1 MVDASSNPL
10 VTDFCLPILLIIFP
24 YLLTYSSNTKNNFRP
39 VVSWGG
45 TKRRGLIHGIKCN
58 LNAKCLT
65 VKMSIAISYKIYH
78 LYNSRQRQQIIIG
91 QLSYY
96 GSRQRLKKLPL
107 KMSKKNSFCCILYCK
122 AHKGCLKTEIYVLLH
137 RLKKCIVNRHPAMQN
152 SKPR

>member
-1 MVDASSNPL
+1 MGLVVDASSNPL

-24 YLLTYSSNTKNNFRP
+24 YLLTYSPNTKNNFRP

-65 VKMSIAISYKIYH
+65 CQMSIAISYKIYH
-78 LYNSRQRQQIIIG
+78 LYNSRQRQEIIIG

-96 GSRQRLKKLPL
+96 GSRQRLKKSPL
-107 KMSKKNSFCCILYCK
+107 KISKKTLSVAFFI
-122 AHKGCLKTEIYVLLH
+122 A
-137 RLKKCIVNRHPAMQN
+137 RHI
-152 SKPR
+152 RGV